1 MSAKE
6 PIPTSTPAN
15 VTTTTT
21 TTNSTTATEQ
31 HSDKSTEGSI
41 LQEQSTLKNGEDTDD
56 SKVVNID
63 DLIDMNT
70 FDQLLDMDDD
80 DDHEFSYSIV
90 LDYFRQAEAT
100 FEDMDAALDKENLR
114 ELSRLG
120 HFLKGSSAAIGLK
133 KVKATCEKIQ
143 NIGNCKDETGSSELN
158 EGDALV
164 QISPLLPQ
172 VKAEYSEAE
181 EYLKNF
187 YEVQES
193 R

>member
-1 MSAKE
+1 MSSRE
-6 PIPTSTPAN
+6 GSPE
-15 VTTTTT
+15 TTTGL
-21 TTNSTTATEQ
+21 NKKE
-31 HSDKSTEGSI
+31 I
-41 LQEQSTLKNGEDTDD
+41 KNESPASPDLTHKDERNAD
-56 SKVVNID
+56 ESEKVVNPD

-70 FDQLLDMDDD
+70 FEQLLDMDDE

-90 LDYFRQAEAT
+90 NNYFEQAGST
-100 FEDMDAALDKENLR
+100 FEDMGVALEKKDLN

-143 NIGNCKDETGSSELN
+143 NVGNCQEEDGTGELDKDE
-158 EGDALV
+158 ALKR
-164 QISPLLPQ
+164 ITPLLPQ
-172 VKAEYSEAE
+172 VIDEYSEAE

-187 YEVQES
+187 YEVQDA

>member
-1 MSAKE
+1 MASRE
-6 PIPTSTPAN
+6 GTPDPSYN
-15 VTTTTT
+15 KGEDKMKNNDTLSPDL
-21 TTNSTTATEQ
+21 TNS
-31 HSDKSTEGSI
+31 
-41 LQEQSTLKNGEDTDD
+41 D
-56 SKVVNID
+56 SKDGDDTEKGVTLE

-70 FDQLLDMDDD
+70 FEQLLDMDDE

-90 LDYFRQAEAT
+90 LNYFEQAEAT
-100 FEDMDAALDKENLR
+100 FGDMDSALEKKDLN

-143 NIGNCKDETGSSELN
+143 NVGNQQDEEGTGELEKDE
-158 EGDALV
+158 ALKR
-164 QISPLLPQ
+164 ITPLLPQ
-172 VKAEYSEAE
+172 VKKEYSEAE

-187 YEVQES
+187 YEVQDA

>member
-1 MSAKE
+1 MTSREGTPDPNLLKTQDKMNKNDSPSAAE
-6 PIPTSTPAN
+6 L
-15 VTTTTT
+15 TTT
-21 TTNSTTATEQ
+21 E
-31 HSDKSTEGSI
+31 K
-41 LQEQSTLKNGEDTDD
+41 DTDD
-56 SKVVNID
+56 GEKILNPE

-70 FDQLLDMDDD
+70 FEQLLDMDDE

-90 LDYFRQAEAT
+90 LNYFEQADTT
-100 FEDMDAALDKENLR
+100 FKDMDEALEKKDLL

-143 NIGNCKDETGSSELN
+143 NVGNCQDEEGTGEI
-158 EGDALV
+158 EKEDALKR
-164 QISPLLPQ
+164 ITPLLPQ
-172 VKAEYSEAE
+172 VKTEYSEAE

-187 YEVQES
+187 YEVQDA

>member
-1 MSAKE
+1 MSSRE
-6 PIPTSTPAN
+6 GSPD
-15 VTTTTT
+15 
-21 TTNSTTATEQ
+21 STTGL
-31 HSDKSTEGSI
+31 SKKD
-41 LQEQSTLKNGEDTDD
+41 LKNESPASPDLTHTDERNAD
-56 SKVVNID
+56 ESEKVVNPD

-70 FDQLLDMDDD
+70 FEQLLDMDDE

-90 LDYFRQAEAT
+90 LNYFEQAETT
-100 FEDMDAALDKENLR
+100 FDHMEEALHKEDLI

-143 NIGNCKDETGSSELN
+143 DVGNCQEEDRAGKLDKDE
-158 EGDALV
+158 ALKR
-164 QISPLLPQ
+164 IKPLLPQ
-172 VKAEYSEAE
+172 VMREYAEAE

-187 YEVQES
+187 YEVQDA